1 MDYIRN
7 LEKKIIIIA
16 FLLLII
22 FLTIFRKNS
31 VPLSSNGIDSIVAKY
46 NLGIFGEELFYLT
59 SMNWGPCLDFTVTVT
74 DENVTLTCYQPTG
87 RIKTRSLSKD
97 EWTKFMNFI
106 SENEIDTLE
115 DWDPDTY
122 IVCDGVRHQYLHCT
136 SGNTK
141 TIYMDNPDITVDS
154 KLYASLVNLFKELTY
169 TGDFSIT
176 YKADGVKVLIPNEDH
191 QIISVWKENDD
202 FRVLV
207 NESEGLKWRSFD
219 GTMVGDIV
227 PEPDIMTPQNV
238 WNSYFVCS
246 QRDLDTKSSGL
257 WLTQENATPILIA
270 EGSYASP
277 IVIPGT
283 DWVVCAKAENGWAYP
298 NEIVRINLNT
308 FEEITLDIKPADYLE
323 PLVSING
330 SVLIVRSEKGS
341 YNAKHYLYDVKTDS
355 IHSVKGDFSG
365 LSDVSERFLQ
375 ATTTPGEFY
384 TVQFNNSYR
393 PAVIGKLNVET
404 FKFTPM
410 AEFKGISF
418 KSMNMWIDED
428 NPKLYVVANKDLLE
442 LALP

>member
-1 MDYIRN
+1 MKTAIIGLYKKFR
-7 LEKKIIIIA
+7 KKIIIIA
-16 FLLLII
+16 FLFLII

-74 DENVTLTCYQPTG
+74 DENATLTCYQPTG

-122 IVCDGVRHQYLHCT
+122 IVCDGVIYQYLHCT

-141 TIYMDNPDITVDS
+141 IIYMDNPDITVDS

-219 GTMVGDIV
+219 GTMVGD
-227 PEPDIMTPQNV
+227 
-238 WNSYFVCS
+238 WC
-246 QRDLDTKSSGL
+246 
-257 WLTQENATPILIA
+257 
-270 EGSYASP
+270 
-277 IVIPGT
+277 
-283 DWVVCAKAENGWAYP
+283 
-298 NEIVRINLNT
+298 
-308 FEEITLDIKPADYLE
+308 
-323 PLVSING
+323 
-330 SVLIVRSEKGS
+330 
-341 YNAKHYLYDVKTDS
+341 
-355 IHSVKGDFSG
+355 
-365 LSDVSERFLQ
+365 
-375 ATTTPGEFY
+375 
-384 TVQFNNSYR
+384 
-393 PAVIGKLNVET
+393 
-404 FKFTPM
+404 
-410 AEFKGISF
+410 
-418 KSMNMWIDED
+418 
-428 NPKLYVVANKDLLE
+428 
-442 LALP
+442 